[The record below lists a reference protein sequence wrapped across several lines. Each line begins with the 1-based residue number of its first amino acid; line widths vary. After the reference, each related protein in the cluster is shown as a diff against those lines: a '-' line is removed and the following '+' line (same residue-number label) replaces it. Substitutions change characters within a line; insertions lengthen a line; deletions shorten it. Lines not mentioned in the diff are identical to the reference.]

1 MCQTSEVRTEWWR
14 SRADKHLY
22 QYVKY
27 EGLIPRLQE
36 KLLELKGA
44 REIINGSE
52 WTAYQDE
59 THSVLTQTIDLQILY
74 VEECLKKYLRVRRN
88 VETIFAAELKDPK
101 YRMFINLYWG
111 SRLARSE
118 ARNLVMKK
126 LNLSQTT
133 FYRWRKAILSK
144 IELH

>member
-1 MCQTSEVRTEWWR
+1 MCQTSEVQTEWWR
-14 SRADKHLY
+14 SRADQHLY

-44 REIINGSE
+44 REIVNGSE

-59 THSVLTQTIDLQILY
+59 THSVLTHTIDLQILY
-74 VEECLKKYLRVRRN
+74 VEECLKKYLGVRQD
-88 VETIFAAELKDPK
+88 VETIFAVELKDPK

-111 SRLARSE
+111 SRLARAE

-144 IELH
+144 IELP